1 MPPVW
6 SDTNVEWVHDYFVVI
21 LLALFGGV
29 LFWAF
34 RPRKKKKNQSV
45 IDTSSFNDEA

>member
-1 MPPVW
+1 V
-6 SDTNVEWVHDYFVVI
+6 DWVHNNFVII

-34 RPRKKKKNQSV
+34 RPRKKTKNQSV
-45 IDTSSFNDEA
+45 IEPSSYNDEV